1 MLEGEAVSSRTARA
15 SAKKEI
21 DDPAGKFLRPRSKIA
36 HLELLAYA
44 SRANKIFAAVS
55 RQSANFDRGGNGCF
69 AKPARASGLFGRGC
83 RPFCTPS
90 KRTSCGPPLNSETY
104 GR

>member
-21 DDPAGKFLRPRSKIA
+21 DEPAGKFLRPRSKIA

-55 RQSANFDRGGNGCF
+55 RRSANFDRGGNGCF
-69 AKPARASGLFGRGC
+69 GKPARAIGFFEAACINL
-83 RPFCTPS
+83 RPPS
-90 KRTSCGPPLNSETY
+90 NPKSCGSP
-104 GR
+104 